1 MGHEPAHQ
9 VESAIR
15 EGDAS
20 VWSVALL
27 GRVVCRG
34 LQRVRRRPGHGP
46 AQHAAGVTER
56 LLSIRDAPHLAADPA
71 AAGSAR
77 GRSEDARCREGHPG
91 RRLWGRRP
99 WVPAR
104 ARRRGDGHGDRC
116 GAVQLQ
122 RVGWLPRP
130 SGRPELSGRTGRGGY
145 PHARLQPVPRFDV
158 TFCFGFLYH
167 SRHPLWVL
175 ENLARVTDHLL
186 LTTKVFDDDQAY
198 AYFYEAGECNND
210 ATNWWCFSPTA
221 LDRMLR
227 QAGFDPVFLVRL
239 GQHTTDSH
247 PRALPPARPA
257 FLHPPRPRPSTPS
270 RPPSP

>member
-1 MGHEPAHQ
+1 M
-9 VESAIR
+9 
-15 EGDAS
+15 
-20 VWSVALL
+20 
-27 GRVVCRG
+27 
-34 LQRVRRRPGHGP
+34 
-46 AQHAAGVTER
+46 
-56 LLSIRDAPHLAADPA
+56 
-71 AAGSAR
+71 
-77 GRSEDARCREGHPG
+77 
-91 RRLWGRRP
+91 
-99 WVPAR
+99 
-104 ARRRGDGHGDRC
+104 
-116 GAVQLQ
+116 
-122 RVGWLPRP
+122 
-130 SGRPELSGRTGRGGY
+130 
-145 PHARLQPVPRFDV
+145 PRFDV

-247 PRALPPARPA
+247 PVDLTRDGRAFVYAVRPGA
-257 FLHPPRPRPSTPS
+257 ST
-270 RPPSP
+270 R